1 MFALLSACSAFSV
14 ISLAVID
21 FIQIY
26 ILTEM
31 KFQNKTSLIETY
43 RVLFFFD
50 HAEYET
56 DPKTYL
62 IKLIR
67 PTIILICFF
76 LLGTIAKFL
85 GRFIKNTLIRRRIV
99 KAIAYDIFL
108 SAWTIFLPSVIYK
121 AFQFISDIANKT
133 FYLNNTQYIMA
144 IVCTYLNFVN
154 ILAYFYVLYFVINPK
169 ICQDDESFA
178 NYVRSS

>member
-1 MFALLSACSAFSV
+1 M
-14 ISLAVID
+14 ID

-43 RVLFFFD
+43 RTLFFFD

-67 PTIILICFF
+67 PTIILIGFF
-76 LLGTIAKFL
+76 FIGIIAKFV
-85 GRFIKNTLIRRRIV
+85 GRFIKNKLIRRRIV
-99 KAIAYDIFL
+99 KTIAYDMFL

-121 AFQFISDIANKT
+121 AFQFIFDIVNKT
-133 FYLNNTQYIMA
+133 FYLNNTQYIVA
-144 IVCTYLNFVN
+144 IIFTYLNFVN
-154 ILAYFYVLYFVINPK
+154 ILTYFYVLYFVINPK
-169 ICQDDESFA
+169 IGEEDESFT